1 MVLSL
6 RDLVIGYTSPL
17 CQPMTFDVE
26 CGESVVLVGRSGVG
40 KTTLLS
46 TVLGMHRPL
55 SGTVLVDGIN
65 VHKIKYDDLARLR
78 STTIGTVFQHGE
90 LLSTYT
96 AEQNVILPRLL
107 ANKSDSHVTDE
118 AIELLKELRVEP
130 SRLGSDLS
138 GGERQRVALAR
149 ALINHPR
156 LILADE
162 PTGSLDPNMRDEVIE
177 LLFAVTQRNN
187 AGLLIVTHDPI
198 VASHAD
204 RIVSLD

>member
-26 CGESVVLVGRSGVG
+26 CGESVVLVGHSGVG